1 MCDVTS
7 PTVYV
12 VHCNGSTLWYF
23 ECLVFML
30 WLYLFFF
37 IAGVDAGERYVESS
51 LDCINF
57 ELDIINSRCCYH
69 TRLFVD
75 GCCGLL
81 DWLFADLD
89 SCANGIC
96 YSRTPIIQI
105 QNISETRA
113 LIHSLIEDKHV
124 AFSLNSEREFCICFP
139 GWLLKA

>member
-1 MCDVTS
+1 MS
-7 PTVYV
+7 RLYV
-12 VHCNGSTLWYF
+12 VAVSYF
-23 ECLVFML
+23 L
-30 WLYLFFF
+30 F
-37 IAGVDAGERYVESS
+37 IAGVDAGERCVESS

-57 ELDIINSRCCYH
+57 ELSIINSRCCYH

-96 YSRTPIIQI
+96 CSRTPIIQN

-113 LIHSLIEDKHV
+113 LIHSLIKDKHIV
-124 AFSLNSEREFCICFP
+124 FTLNSERKFVFALQ
-139 GWLLKA
+139 GGF